1 MSPHPRG
8 QAESALELPHTVS
21 QGQLSSISEAHFYPE
36 PLLEKQTKTT
46 KQNQRSLTVE
56 KQVWYRVEVTA
67 GGDLCDLEGQADAQQ
82 PRQGSRDK
90 QERDT
95 EGAISI
101 CAQGEARIALPHQYL
116 QVLNL
121 FYKMMKHVH
130 VPLRTGTHR
139 LQMTF
144 STMEA

>member
-8 QAESALELPHTVS
+8 QAESALELPHIVS
-21 QGQLSSISEAHFYPE
+21 QGQLSSISEAHLYPE

-56 KQVWYRVEVTA
+56 KQVWCRVEVTA

-82 PRQGSRDK
+82 SSQGDK

-101 CAQGEARIALPHQYL
+101 CAQGEAKLPFHTNICRY
-116 QVLNL
+116 
-121 FYKMMKHVH
+121 
-130 VPLRTGTHR
+130 
-139 LQMTF
+139 
-144 STMEA
+144 STCFIK